1 MFKFEFQAQSLDYNT
16 KMSCLNFTQNYVGE
30 ARPKLQD
37 KIIMMSKEHLPD
49 YRQSWPNLLQK
60 KCLLV

>member
-1 MFKFEFQAQSLDYNT
+1 
-16 KMSCLNFTQNYVGE
+16 MSCLNLTQNYVGE

-37 KIIMMSKEHLPD
+37 KIIMMSKERLPD
-49 YRQSWPNLLQK
+49 YRQPNLLQK